1 MRIRKDLASKHA
13 HQLMIDEK
21 YREQF
26 EEICMLEIE
35 GMSKFIDSFVKG
47 GELFTKYFN
56 DRQSKELA
64 EIIKKDKLV
73 LIQWFS
79 DILAFILR
87 YYLEF
92 RRKGNDIATS
102 IELTMRLLFYPEACY
117 DFTEYVYSRIE
128 ADEFVK
134 GIIEYHRKEIEER

>member
-13 HQLMIDEK
+13 HQLMSDEN
-21 YREQF
+21 YRKQV
-26 EEICMLEIE
+26 EEITMLEIG
-35 GMSKFIDSFVKG
+35 GMSNLIDSFIRC
-47 GELFTKYFN
+47 GELLAKYFN
-56 DRQSKELA
+56 DRQSEELA

-92 RRKGNDIATS
+92 RLSLIH
-102 IELTMRLLFYPEACY
+102 I
-117 DFTEYVYSRIE
+117 
-128 ADEFVK
+128 
-134 GIIEYHRKEIEER
+134 